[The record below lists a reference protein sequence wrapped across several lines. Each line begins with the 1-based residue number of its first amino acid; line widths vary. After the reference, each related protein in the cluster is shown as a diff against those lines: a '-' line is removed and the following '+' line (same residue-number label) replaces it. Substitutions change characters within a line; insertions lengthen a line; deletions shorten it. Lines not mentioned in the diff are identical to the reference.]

1 MCASASST
9 SSHLTADELHAAG
22 GDPLSARHAA
32 QNPVCLCQ
40 LMRSLACSSDLVCI
54 SHIVGIQPGLI
65 RISTGITGSLQQR
78 MQQLVQAVQSVK
90 QHQ

>member
-1 MCASASST
+1 MQQVGILPHRAMQHRTRS
-9 SSHLTADELHAAG
+9 
-22 GDPLSARHAA
+22 
-32 QNPVCLCQ
+32 VLCQ

>member
-1 MCASASST
+1 MQQVGILPHRAMQHRARSAS
-9 SSHLTADELHAAG
+9 
-22 GDPLSARHAA
+22 R
-32 QNPVCLCQ
+32 Q
-40 LMRSLACSSDLVCI
+40 LMWSPACSSDFVRIC
-54 SHIVGIQPGLI
+54 HIAGIQPGLI